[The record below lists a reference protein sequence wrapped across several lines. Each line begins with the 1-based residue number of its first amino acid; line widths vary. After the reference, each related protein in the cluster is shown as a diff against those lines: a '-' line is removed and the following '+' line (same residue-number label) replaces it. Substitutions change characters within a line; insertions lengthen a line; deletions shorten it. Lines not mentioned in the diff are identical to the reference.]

1 MFKRKKKGEAV
12 SEKAAGMIA
21 GTILAMQRGFA
32 EWMGRSTASFGHG
45 GKIGL
50 LVIVCVVFG
59 GLSVASLV
67 KVFTGSGE
75 SESWKPSD
83 VRVPGYYN
91 KTGDAS
97 SNDVAIVSPSAYM
110 KMRAFRRYMDSL
122 KRTAAGKLEYERIM
136 KARPGLMD
144 SVLFLEELYHS
155 QQNGE
160 YGK

>member
-1 MFKRKKKGEAV
+1 MFKRKEKREPV
-12 SEKAAGMIA
+12 SEKAAGIIA
-21 GTILAMQRGFA
+21 RTILAIQRGFA
-32 EWMGRSTASFGHG
+32 EWMGRRTASLGRG

-67 KVFTGSGE
+67 KVFTGPGE
-75 SESWKPSD
+75 SESWKPSA
-83 VRVPGYYN
+83 VRVPGYYD
-91 KTGDAS
+91 KTRDAS
-97 SNDVAIVSPSAYM
+97 ANEVAIVSPSAYM

-122 KRTAAGKLEYERIM
+122 KGTATGKLEYEKIM

-144 SVLFLEELYHS
+144 SVRFLEELYHS